1 MDWVQLI
8 SLILFYL
15 LSSQH
20 YLIISSLQHFIAL
33 GKQVWIDFILIYP
46 ASSFH
51 PSTSTSTST
60 SPYLLLLYP
69 QFIVFLLVITFTF
82 PLLIHFQLTHLLHF
96 LFLNL
101 LHFLLLHFL
110 LLHLLICFLLTL
122 LCCLHYCLNFHS
134 FTILFHWIFLVSF
147 YYALDFGV
155 LEVKVD

>member
-8 SLILFYL
+8 KLILFYL

-51 PSTSTSTST
+51 PSTSTSTS
-60 SPYLLLLYP
+60 PYLLLLYP
-69 QFIVFLLVITFTF
+69 QFIVFLLVITFNF

-96 LFLNL
+96 LFLN
-101 LHFLLLHFL
+101 LLHFL

-134 FTILFHWIFLVSF
+134 FTILFH
-147 YYALDFGV
+147 
-155 LEVKVD
+155 